1 MTSGSVHS
9 GLDGGTLSMHIPDC
23 DSTLTRAEPVPHSTS
38 QIVLFSWVLRS
49 SSGRSV
55 YRKIPSH
62 LSIRL
67 VSLTR

>member
-1 MTSGSVHS
+1 MI
-9 GLDGGTLSMHIPDC
+9 SMHVPD
-23 DSTLTRAEPVPHSTS
+23 DGSTLTRAEPVPHSTS
-38 QIVLFSWVLRS
+38 QTVRFSWVLRL

-67 VSLTR
+67 VSLIQ